1 MFSPLQGK
9 APFVAVAAMSAALF
23 SGGLLHAAQQNM
35 PVPATDDETGFELIF
50 DGKTMNGWEGDPKYW
65 RVENGVLVGE
75 VLPTNIPTQNTFF
88 IWRGGVP
95 RDFDLKVE
103 YRISAKGNSGLNY
116 RSVEVPGV
124 SLALQGYQADLDG
137 ENRNANNVRYT
148 GQNYE
153 ERGRAF
159 LALRGQMTHIVEG
172 KPPQIIGSV
181 GDAKEIESVIKNGDW
196 NELRIIAR
204 GNIMIELINQRVTN
218 IVIDDDP
225 KGRKLEGLLGVQVHV
240 GGAMKIEYRNFRLKK
255 LDALPA
261 SASETAPPAAS
272 STPAASSATTA
283 PASSAVSI
291 APSSAT
297 PARAP

>member
-1 MFSPLQGK
+1 
-9 APFVAVAAMSAALF
+9 MSTTTASFLLATSLCCCGALR
-23 SGGLLHAAQQNM
+23 AAQQNA
-35 PVPATDDETGFELIF
+35 PVPATDDESGFELIF
-50 DGKTMNGWEGDPKYW
+50 DGQTMNGWEGDPQYW

-75 VLPTNIPTQNTFF
+75 VLPTNIPKQNTFF
-88 IWRGGVP
+88 IWRGGVT

-103 YRISAKGNSGLNY
+103 YRISNKGNSGVNF

-159 LALRGQMTHIVEG
+159 LALRGQVTHVIQG

-181 GDAKEIESVIKNGDW
+181 GDPKEIEAVIKNGDW
-196 NELRIIAR
+196 NELRVIAR

-225 KGRKLEGLLGVQVHV
+225 SGRKLEGLLGVQVHV
-240 GGAMKIEYRNFRLKK
+240 GGAMKIEYRNFRLKQ
-255 LDALPA
+255 LDPLPA
-261 SASETAPPAAS
+261 TTPATPSPAAVPATTTT
-272 STPAASSATTA
+272 TPAAT
-283 PASSAVSI
+283 
-291 APSSAT
+291 SAT
-297 PARAP
+297 PASAPVRP